1 MAKDLTKRAGPT
13 APKQASDAKD
23 ATSVL
28 KHNLMED
35 ALARVLGKD
44 EDGEKTAPGT
54 PRVILALAS
63 HARTNGW
70 DRAQQ
75 LQRGLFEAAA
85 GSGLEMKFSFYG
97 PDDAAGVR
105 RCRITRRWINNS
117 DELSGLISRAECNC
131 GCYVHIRATL
141 AQAVREAEERPLRAV
156 IVVADTLHDEL
167 NGLDEAA
174 ISIIRL
180 RRMGTRVFLMQLSA
194 DPITAR
200 ALQYL
205 ERVAGGVYFRFDPK
219 TQEAQFTAMW
229 EAVSVYAAGGVE
241 AVKTTGGQAAALLLQ
256 HLKQEPMPTIE
267 ERDQV
272 RVESPLT
279 RR

>member
-1 MAKDLTKRAGPT
+1 MSNDIVKPKMTPGRKQVKLQDTGSALKRT
-13 APKQASDAKD
+13 
-23 ATSVL
+23 
-28 KHNLMED
+28 LMED
-35 ALARVLGKD
+35 TLARVLGKD
-44 EDGEKTAPGT
+44 EDEKVRFGV
-54 PRVILALAS
+54 PRVILALAN
-63 HARTNGW
+63 HGPTTGW
-70 DRAQQ
+70 ERAQE

-85 GSGLEMKFSFYG
+85 GNGLEIKFGFYG
-97 PDDAAGVR
+97 PDDDAGVR
-105 RCRITRRWINNS
+105 RCRITSRWIDDP
-117 DELSGLISRAECNC
+117 DELSGLIDRASCDC
-131 GCYVHIRATL
+131 GCFVYVRTML
-141 AQAVREAEERPLRAV
+141 AQAIKEAEERPLRAV
-156 IVVADTLHDEL
+156 VIVADSFHDDPASV
-167 NGLDEAA
+167 DEAA
-174 ISIIRL
+174 LSILKL

-205 ERVAGGVYFRFDPK
+205 ERVAGGVYFRFVPE